1 MFFNEFISHIQ
12 DTREVINFE
21 IKKKVLMSSCS
32 STHSDGDDASCCFQK
47 IQVSG
52 PEEREKNVKQMSS
65 WVCKHS
71 QTPPRHHVERK
82 EHKF

>member
-1 MFFNEFISHIQ
+1 M
-12 DTREVINFE
+12 REVINFKM
-21 IKKKVLMSSCS
+21 KKKGLMSSCS
-32 STHSDGDDASCCFQK
+32 STHGDGNDASCYFQK

-71 QTPPRHHVERK
+71 QTPSTAPMLRK
-82 EHKF
+82 EHKFWWDAVLEAKTG